1 MPMKKT
7 LYTAHA
13 TAIGGRAGKAE
24 TDDKKISVQLSR
36 PGSGEPGTNPEQL
49 FASGYSACFG
59 SAVEFVAKQQK
70 LDVGQVK
77 VQADVILF
85 QGEDGFSLGV
95 VLDVTLPG
103 IDQPT
108 AQKIVTAAHQVCPY
122 SKAIRNNIVVTLK
135 ANGQELAKAA

>member
-1 MPMKKT
+1 MKKT

-13 TAIGGRAGKAE
+13 TTIGGRTGKTE
-24 TDDKKISVQLSR
+24 TDDKVLSFQLSR
-36 PGSGEPGTNPEQL
+36 PGSGEAGTNPEQL

-59 SAVEFVAKQQK
+59 SAVEHVAKQQK

-85 QGEDGFSLGV
+85 QGEDGFSLGA

-108 AQKIVTAAHQVCPY
+108 AQKIVQAAHQVCPY
-122 SKAIRNNIVVTLK
+122 SKATRNNIVVTLK